1 MIHDAAYFLVKDNPK
16 TIKFLN
22 DVLIEEMEWNEHPTI
37 QSKDIPML
45 SELDIGK
52 SWDKLITLS
61 NKISLKQIEELLNE

>member
-1 MIHDAAYFLVKDNPK
+1 
-16 TIKFLN
+16 LN

-61 NKISLKQIEELLNE
+61 NRLSIKQIEELLNE